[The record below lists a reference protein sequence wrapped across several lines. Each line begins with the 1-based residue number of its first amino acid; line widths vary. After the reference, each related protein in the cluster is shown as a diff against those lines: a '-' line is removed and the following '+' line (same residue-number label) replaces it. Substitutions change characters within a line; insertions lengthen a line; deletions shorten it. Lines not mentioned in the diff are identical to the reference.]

1 MKQRLGKLEAQFFAW
16 VQLRK
21 RTTVRA
27 GDVGSALRITRKQED
42 ELLSRLSRAGLIAR
56 VKKGLY
62 LVPDRLPLGGK
73 WSPSEALALKTLIED
88 AGGGYQICGP
98 NTFNR
103 YGFDDQTPTVT
114 YAYNDR
120 FSGTRRIGSVAL
132 SLIKVSDRRL
142 GATESVTTTQGPSL
156 VYSSRLRTLIDAVY
170 DWSRFNGLPRA
181 YGWIREE
188 IGKNSRAA
196 GKLVQ
201 LTLEYGN
208 QGTIRRIGYLLEKE
222 GVRQPLARRLRDAL
236 NPSSALIAWDPTR
249 PKRGRTARTWGIVD
263 NSEQA

>member
-1 MKQRLGKLEAQFFAW
+1 MKRGLGKLETQFFAW

-21 RTTVRA
+21 RATVQA
-27 GDVGSALRITRKQED
+27 GDVASALRITRKQED
-42 ELLSRLSRAGLIAR
+42 ELLSRLTRAGLIAR

-73 WSPSEALALKTLIED
+73 WSPGEALALSTLIED
-88 AGGGYQICGP
+88 AGGRYQVCGP
-98 NTFNR
+98 NAFNR
-103 YGFDDQTPTVT
+103 YGFADQIPTVT
-114 YAYNDR
+114 YAYNNR
-120 FSGTRRIGSVAL
+120 YSGRRRIGSVAL

-142 GATESVTTTQGPSL
+142 GATDSVKTSDVPSL

-188 IGKNSRAA
+188 IVKDARVA

-201 LTLEYGN
+201 LVLDYGN
-208 QGTIRRIGYLLEKE
+208 QGTVRRIGYLLERE
-222 GVRQPLARRLRDAL
+222 GVRAAVVGKLRDAL
-236 NPSSALIAWDPTR
+236 NPSSALIPWDPTR
-249 PKRGRTARTWGIVD
+249 PRRGKTVRTWGVLD
-263 NSEQA
+263 NAE